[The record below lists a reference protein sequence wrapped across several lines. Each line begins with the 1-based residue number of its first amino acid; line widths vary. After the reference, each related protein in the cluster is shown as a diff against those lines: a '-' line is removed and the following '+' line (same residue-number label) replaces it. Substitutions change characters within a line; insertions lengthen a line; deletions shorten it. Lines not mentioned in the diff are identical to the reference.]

1 MNRKIDGVKTS
12 KSIMLNAITS
22 VISIVVSLI
31 STIVITRIISVSD
44 LGIATSFITLK
55 NILNLIC
62 LLSIYISI
70 NRIIL
75 DIKGKDYEYLSS
87 IYIFSSLFCIITF
100 VIYLIFHHYLN
111 VIFGFNTKMMSLMF
125 IMIFLINGCNLMIN
139 YCNFKNKY
147 IVMFIYNLLASPVA
161 QILSLVFASV
171 LSSHKYL
178 GRIIG
183 VDLFNIVLGLGCGI
197 FILSKG
203 RFTFKKKYVIDSLKI
218 CIPMIPHL
226 LAQILLSSCDLLM
239 IKNIINNNAAG
250 IYSMAYTISN
260 ILYTILV
267 QLFMPWSPWVYRRIK
282 NNEIDSIKKN
292 SKTLIIG
299 AWFLCVSLFTVAP
312 EMIHI
317 FLNKQYFEA
326 SFIVAPITVGIYFQ
340 IMYIF
345 FYDIEYYHKKNK
357 QIAFFSVLTSIINI
371 VLNFIFIKQFGYIAA
386 AYTTLISYLVLLIL
400 HYIGMRIVDK
410 RDFYDI
416 KTLFITSIL
425 LFIIAIIY
433 VLTNNNFIL
442 RYCMLIVITIVV
454 IIKYYKNI
462 KQIIDIFIKKG
473 V

>member
-1 MNRKIDGVKTS
+1 MDKRKDDGIKTS
-12 KSIMLNAITS
+12 GSIILNVITS
-22 VISIVVSLI
+22 VISIVVSLF
-31 STIVITRIISVSD
+31 STIIITRIISVSD

-125 IMIFLINGCNLMIN
+125 TMIFLINGCNLMIN

-203 RFTFKKKYVIDSLKI
+203 
-218 CIPMIPHL
+218 
-226 LAQILLSSCDLLM
+226 
-239 IKNIINNNAAG
+239 
-250 IYSMAYTISN
+250 
-260 ILYTILV
+260 
-267 QLFMPWSPWVYRRIK
+267 
-282 NNEIDSIKKN
+282 
-292 SKTLIIG
+292 
-299 AWFLCVSLFTVAP
+299 
-312 EMIHI
+312 
-317 FLNKQYFEA
+317 
-326 SFIVAPITVGIYFQ
+326 
-340 IMYIF
+340 
-345 FYDIEYYHKKNK
+345 
-357 QIAFFSVLTSIINI
+357 
-371 VLNFIFIKQFGYIAA
+371 
-386 AYTTLISYLVLLIL
+386 
-400 HYIGMRIVDK
+400 
-410 RDFYDI
+410 
-416 KTLFITSIL
+416 
-425 LFIIAIIY
+425 
-433 VLTNNNFIL
+433 
-442 RYCMLIVITIVV
+442 
-454 IIKYYKNI
+454 
-462 KQIIDIFIKKG
+462 
-473 V
+473 